1 MNDGLV
7 GMNWLSRE
15 LTSTICLRVLFSKPH
30 GDEAVGGEIGL
41 EEYSG
46 RAVSTKQSFGGEI
59 AAADGAFHGGGPA
72 GGGPVAC
79 QEQPGDGGLLLGA
92 PPIDSGLGG
101 KSGGGFL
108 DDGGLYKFSFAGGGQ
123 GLAD

>member
-30 GDEAVGGEIGL
+30 GDEAVRLEVGLKKFAGGAFGTE
-41 EEYSG
+41 
-46 RAVSTKQSFGGEI
+46 QSFGGEV

-72 GGGPVAC
+72 GDGPIAS
-79 QEQPGDGGLLLGA
+79 EEETRDGGLLLG
-92 PPIDSGLGG
+92 PPAIDSGFRG
-101 KSGGGFL
+101 KCSGGFL
-108 DDGGLYKFSFAGGGQ
+108 DDGGLH
-123 GLAD
+123 

>member
-46 RAVSTKQSFGGEI
+46 RAVSTKQSFGGEV

-72 GGGPVAC
+72 GGGPIAREA
-79 QEQPGDGGLLLGA
+79 QTRDGGLCLWA
-92 PPIDSGLGG
+92 PAIHPGVR
-101 KSGGGFL
+101 
-108 DDGGLYKFSFAGGGQ
+108 
-123 GLAD
+123 

>member
-46 RAVSTKQSFGGEI
+46 RAVGTKQSFGGEI

-72 GGGPVAC
+72 GIGPISSEEEARN
-79 QEQPGDGGLLLGA
+79 GGLLFGA
-92 PPIDSGLGG
+92 PAVDSGLGG
-101 KSGGGFL
+101 KCRRGFL
-108 DDGGLYKFSFAGGGQ
+108 DYSGLHQFRVA
-123 GLAD
+123 